1 MKQTEKSPVLTNGN
15 YLFTSESVSEGHPDK
30 VADQISDAL
39 LDEFLARDPESHVAL
54 ETLVTTGQVVVSGE
68 VDSQAY
74 IDVPVVVR
82 DVIRKIGYNRGAYR
96 FDCDSCGIFTAIHGQ
111 SEDIDRGVDAGKV
124 AELNALSDNDEAEL
138 QGAGDQGMMFGY
150 AVDETDELIPLTL
163 DMSHK
168 LVKELAEIRREGKDM
183 TYYRKGKQVSYLR
196 PDSKSQVTIEY
207 DSNRKPV
214 HIDTIVVS
222 TQHDEFVEALEDTA
236 EARNKADRAI
246 LDTIADDVR
255 KVLIPRVLEQYPEA
269 VQKMYD
275 SRTKVYVNPT
285 GKFVIGGPHGDTGV
299 TGRKIIVDTYGG
311 RGYHGG
317 GAFSGKDPSKVDRSA
332 AYAAR
337 HIAKNLVAAGVA
349 GEVTVQVSY
358 AIGRAHPINLYI
370 NTHGTAKVNMSD
382 PEIAVK
388 VSELFDMR
396 PRSIEKRF
404 GLRNPIYRATAAYGH
419 VGRKPADTTFVSA
432 IQRDKVE
439 RDVRQFAWEELD
451 MVPVIREAFGIKD

>member
-124 AELNALSDNDEAEL
+124 AELNQLSDNDEAEL

-150 AVDETDELIPLTL
+150 AVDETEDLIPLTL

-255 KVLIPRVLEQYPEA
+255 KVLIPRVLTQYPED
-269 VQKMYD
+269 VRKMYD

-370 NTHGTAKVNMSD
+370 NTHGTSKVNMSD
-382 PEIAVK
+382 PEIALK
-388 VSELFDMR
+388 VSDLFDMR